1 MKIYRPLWSDGA
13 FLAPQLFQQQA
24 RWDAHTMD
32 CLAHMALGNPW
43 GILQAEFDESALAV
57 SRLSA
62 LQLAVRFQDGTL
74 IDTVIADNVPQAC
87 DLSSLAGRDVADVV
101 LALPL
106 LLANGGNVDETG
118 HSERPRRYR
127 REWVNVQDLS
137 GQERTEIPV
146 QRHAVSLRYAH
157 EENKEYLTVP
167 VARLVRNGQG
177 QWSFDRHFIP
187 PMMALSAS
195 PVLLESVHQLTHRL
209 KAKRGRLMAMRRE
222 SNQRMADFAVADVS
236 LFWLL
241 NALNSHEPV
250 LDDLLANPR
259 LHPELLYREL
269 AQLAGSLL
277 TFSLEHDTDAIPV
290 YQHNAPEQ
298 VFPPL
303 LSLLSDLLEA
313 SLPSRVI
320 AIELTHDG
328 QFWQGP
334 LHDGRLRE
342 EADFYLSVRSTL
354 PAHQLM
360 TQFPLLCKAGSP
372 DDVTDVIN
380 IALSG
385 VPLKALTQVP
395 AAIPLRLENHYFT
408 LELNHPAAQA
418 MLASGVCVFY
428 VPGTLGEIQLE
439 LFAVLRS

>member
-32 CLAHMALGNPW
+32 CLAHMALANPW
-43 GILQAEFDESALAV
+43 GVVSAEFDDSALAV

-62 LQLAVRFQDGTL
+62 LELVVRFQDGTL
-74 IDTVIADNVPQAC
+74 IDSVLADNLPPAS
-87 DLSSLAGRDVADVV
+87 DLSSLTGREVAEVV

-106 LLANGGNVDETG
+106 LQANGGNVDETG
-118 HSERPRRYR
+118 QAERPRRYL
-127 REWVNVQDLS
+127 REWVRVQDLS
-137 GQERTEIPV
+137 GQELTDIPV
-146 QRHAVSLRYAH
+146 QRHALSLRFAH
-157 EENKEYLTVP
+157 EENKEYLTLP

-177 QWSFDRHFIP
+177 QWAFDRHFIP
-187 PMMALSAS
+187 PMMALVAS
-195 PVLLESVHQLTHRL
+195 PLLLESVRQLTHRL

-241 NALNSHEPV
+241 NALNSHEPI

-269 AQLAGSLL
+269 ARLAGSLL
-277 TFSLEHDTDAIPV
+277 TFSLEHDADAIPT
-290 YQHNAPEQ
+290 YQHSAPER

-303 LSLLSDLLEA
+303 LSLLGDLLEA

-320 AIELTHDG
+320 AIELTHED
-328 QFWQGP
+328 QFWRGA
-334 LHDGRLRE
+334 LHDARLRE

-354 PAHQLM
+354 PAYQLQ
-360 TQFPLLCKAGSP
+360 TQFPLMCKAGSP
-372 DDVTDVIN
+372 DDVADVVN

-385 VPLKALTQVP
+385 IPLKALTQVP
-395 AAIPLRLENHYFT
+395 AAIPLRLENQYFA
-408 LELNHPAAQA
+408 LELTHPAAQA
-418 MLASGVCVFY
+418 MLTAGTCVFY
-428 VPGTLGEIQLE
+428 VPETLGDVQLE

>member
-13 FLAPQLFQQQA
+13 FLAPQLFQQQT
-24 RWDAHTMD
+24 RWDAHAMD
-32 CLAHMALGNPW
+32 CLAHMALANPW
-43 GILQAEFDESALAV
+43 GVLHAAFDESALAV

-74 IDTVIADNVPQAC
+74 IDTVIADNLPLAG
-87 DLSSLAGRDVADVV
+87 DLSSLADRDIADVV

-106 LLANGGNVDETG
+106 LQANGGNVDETG
-118 HSERPRRYR
+118 HSEHPRRYL
-127 REWVNVQDLS
+127 REWVRVQDLS
-137 GQERTEIPV
+137 GQELTEIPV

-157 EENKEYLTVP
+157 EENKEYLTLP

-177 QWSFDRHFIP
+177 QWSFDRQFIP

-195 PVLLESVHQLTHRL
+195 AVLLESVRQLTHRL
-209 KAKRGRLMAMRRE
+209 KAKRARLMAMRRE

-269 AQLAGSLL
+269 ARLAGSLL
-277 TFSLEHDTDAIPV
+277 TFSLEHDTSAIPV
-290 YQHNAPEQ
+290 YQHTTPES

-303 LSLLSDLLEA
+303 LSLLSELLEA

-320 AIELTHDG
+320 AIELTHDDL
-328 QFWQGP
+328 FWKGA
-334 LHDGRLRE
+334 LHDARLRE
-342 EADFYLSVRSTL
+342 DADFYLSVRSTL
-354 PAHQLM
+354 PAYQVQ

-372 DDVTDVIN
+372 DDVYNVIN

-385 VPLKALTQVP
+385 IPLKALTRVP
-395 AAIPLRLENHYFT
+395 AAIPLRLENQYFA

-418 MLASGVCVFY
+418 MLAAGACVFY
-428 VPGTLGEIQLE
+428 VPGTLGDIQLE